1 MEVSVS
7 KKNVI
12 IYFFYV
18 PAIFLIMFFVVRPFA
33 ETVFISLTKWNGY
46 SPDKKFIG
54 IKNYADIVEDAR
66 LQKAFVNTL
75 IYGVASTFLQ
85 NVAGLAI
92 AAFVDSRFKGNNIV
106 RVVVYMPIMISGLI
120 MGYIMYFFL
129 TYDNGVLN
137 DIIGVLGWGP
147 VDWLAD
153 GKRGILF
160 ITLINTWQ
168 YVGNCMI
175 IYLSGMQSIPKM
187 YEEAAVIDGAG
198 KLQCFRFITLPL
210 LLPAITTAVIT
221 NLIGGLKLFDG
232 IVSLTNGGPNY
243 ATHSMM
249 SYLNSQ
255 YFLAEKAGYASAVGI
270 STFVMIMVIS
280 LLCNRYFERKNIEE

>member
-1 MEVSVS
+1 MKKKEV
-7 KKNVI
+7 KIN
-12 IYFFYV
+12 FFYI
-18 PAIFLIMFFVVRPFA
+18 PAILLILLFVVRPFC
-33 ETVFISLTKWNGY
+33 ETIFISLTKWNGY
-46 SPDKKFIG
+46 SSDKVFIG
-54 IKNYADIVEDAR
+54 IKNYVDMLKDDR
-66 LQKAFVNTL
+66 LKRAFVNTL
-75 IYGVASTFLQ
+75 IYGFASTFMQ
-85 NVAGLAI
+85 NVIGLLI
-92 AAFVDSRFKGNNIV
+92 AVFVDSRFRGNNII
-106 RVVVYMPIMISGLI
+106 RAVVYMPIMISGLI

-137 DIIGVLGWGP
+137 DMIGIFGYEP

-153 GKRGILF
+153 GRRGILF

-168 YVGNCMI
+168 YAGNCMI
-175 IYLSGMQSIPKM
+175 IYLSGIQSIPQM

-198 KLQCFRFITLPL
+198 TFQRFRFITLPL
-210 LLPAITTAVIT
+210 LLPAVTTAVIT

-232 IVSLTNGGPNY
+232 IIALTNGGPNY

-270 STFVMIMVIS
+270 STFVLIMVIS
-280 LLCNRYFERKNIEE
+280 LLCNQYFEGKSIEE

>member
-1 MEVSVS
+1 M
-7 KKNVI
+7 
-12 IYFFYV
+12 
-18 PAIFLIMFFVVRPFA
+18 
-33 ETVFISLTKWNGY
+33 
-46 SPDKKFIG
+46 
-54 IKNYADIVEDAR
+54 VEDAR

-75 IYGVASTFLQ
+75 IYGFASTFLQ

-175 IYLSGMQSIPKM
+175 IYLSGMQSIPGM

-280 LLCNRYFERKNIEE
+280 LLCNRYFERKNIMQN

>member
-1 MEVSVS
+1 M
-7 KKNVI
+7 KKKGVK

-18 PAIFLIMFFVVRPFA
+18 PAVFLIMFFVVRPFA

-46 SPDKKFIG
+46 SPDKIFVG
-54 IKNYADIVEDAR
+54 IKNYVDMAGDAR
-66 LQKAFVNTL
+66 LGRAFINTL
-75 IYGVASTFLQ
+75 IYGFASTFLQ
-85 NVAGLAI
+85 NILGLAI
-92 AAFVDSRFKGNNIV
+92 AVFVDSRFKGNNLV

-137 DIIGVLGWGP
+137 DIIGIFGWGP

-153 GKRGILF
+153 GKRGVLL

-168 YVGNCMI
+168 YAGNCMI
-175 IYLSGMQSIPKM
+175 IYLSGIQGIPKM
-187 YEEAAVIDGAG
+187 YEEAAVIDGAD
-198 KLQCFRFITLPL
+198 KLQRFRFITLPL
-210 LLPAITTAVIT
+210 LMPAITTAVIT

-280 LLCNRYFERKNIEE
+280 LLCNRYFEGKSIEE